1 MVGDIKDKY
10 SIKTPNKDFIFMSIT
25 LNIKG
30 TRAKKIAFDI
40 RNRAIAFFKYERDGE
55 FNSESC
61 SEKMSY
67 EIAKVLEYDCA
78 RIELARDEEGNLGIL
93 NYLFIDISN
102 EEHMDAA
109 SYLNVNEKNRAQ
121 VYTISNIKKTLDG
134 IDSKLFS
141 GFIRT
146 MIFDALIGEQDRHE
160 ENWGII
166 KRNNEYKFSPLY
178 DNGDNLLKEFK
189 NPYNLEKY
197 SSGIK
202 DFDKYINRSR
212 TLIYKEDNSKKYKHF
227 ELIEYLNSE
236 YHTIVQKE
244 IKNLRKLTDE
254 KIEEIVNKIPDDL
267 LTKVHKDYIIQY
279 LKKRRD
285 ILLSII

>member
-1 MVGDIKDKY
+1 MDKY
-10 SIKTPNKDFIFMSIT
+10 PIRTPNKDFYFMGAI

-30 TRAKKIAFDI
+30 TRAKKVVLD
-40 RNRAIAFFKYERDGE
+40 RKNRAIAFFKYERDGE
-55 FNSESC
+55 LNSESC

-67 EIAKVLEYDCA
+67 EIAKVLGYDCA
-78 RIELARDEEGNLGIL
+78 KIELARDEEGNLGIL
-93 NYLFIDISN
+93 NYLFINISN

-121 VYTISNIKKTLDG
+121 VYTISNIKKTLDN
-134 IDSKLFS
+134 IDSNLFN

-166 KRNNEYKFSPLY
+166 KKDNKYRFSPLY

-189 NPYNLEKY
+189 NPNNLLKY
-197 SSGIK
+197 SGGIK
-202 DFDKYINRSR
+202 DFDSYINRSH
-212 TLIYKEDNSKKYKHF
+212 TLIYKEDNTKKYKHF
-227 ELIEYLNSE
+227 ELIEYLNNK
-236 YHTIVQKE
+236 YHNIVQSE
-244 IKNLRKLTDE
+244 IENLSKLTDN

-267 LTKVHKDYIIQY
+267 LTKIHKNYIIQY

-285 ILLSII
+285 ILLSIK